1 MKVLKF
7 GGSSVATSE
16 NIQKVKSIVRSQ
28 DDAVVVVVS
37 ALGGVTDELIR
48 IAALAESADASYL
61 EKLQALKKRHVD
73 ACDELVDA
81 GKGGKLLRLAV
92 DSLLNELDSICRGV
106 FLLKVLPKKSRDQ
119 ILSYGER
126 LSSLIVTAAVGNAE
140 LYDSLDFIRMDDGLV
155 DFERT
160 NRLVAEK
167 FAGYGKDS
175 PVAIV
180 PGFIA
185 RDGAGTSSP
194 WDAADPTIPP
204 ASWHRPWTPP
214 SWRSG
219 PMSTAS
225 CRPIPASSRP
235 LMSSTN

>member
-28 DDAVVVVVS
+28 EDAVVVVVS

-106 FLLKVLPKKSRDQ
+106 FLLKVLPKSPVTRF
-119 ILSYGER
+119 S
-126 LSSLIVTAAVGNAE
+126 VTANA
-140 LYDSLDFIRMDDGLV
+140 F
-155 DFERT
+155 
-160 NRLVAEK
+160 
-167 FAGYGKDS
+167 
-175 PVAIV
+175 
-180 PGFIA
+180 
-185 RDGAGTSSP
+185 
-194 WDAADPTIPP
+194 PP
-204 ASWHRPWTPP
+204 
-214 SWRSG
+214 
-219 PMSTAS
+219 
-225 CRPIPASSRP
+225 
-235 LMSSTN
+235 

>member
-16 NIQKVKSIVRSQ
+16 SILKVKSIVQAQ
-28 DDAVVVVVS
+28 DDVVVVVVS
-37 ALGGVTDELIR
+37 ALGGVTDELVR

-73 ACDELVDA
+73 ACDELVGS
-81 GKGGKLLRLAV
+81 GKDGKLLRLAV

-126 LSSLIVTAAVGNAE
+126 LSSLIVTAAVGHAE
-140 LYDSLDFIRMDDGLV
+140 LYDSLDFIRMDGGLV

-160 NRLVAEK
+160 NKLVAEK
-167 FAGYGKDS
+167 FAGYGKNS

-180 PGFIA
+180 P
-185 RDGAGTSSP
+185 
-194 WDAADPTIPP
+194 
-204 ASWHRPWTPP
+204 SWQRPWTPLY
-214 SWRSG
+214 WRFG
-219 PMSTAS
+219 PMSMAS
-225 CRPIPASSRP
+225 CRPIPASSRLP
-235 LMSSTN
+235 TSLTN

>member
-92 DSLLNELDSICRGV
+92 DSLLNELDSICR
-106 FLLKVLPKKSRDQ
+106 
-119 ILSYGER
+119 
-126 LSSLIVTAAVGNAE
+126 
-140 LYDSLDFIRMDDGLV
+140 
-155 DFERT
+155 
-160 NRLVAEK
+160 
-167 FAGYGKDS
+167 
-175 PVAIV
+175 
-180 PGFIA
+180 
-185 RDGAGTSSP
+185 
-194 WDAADPTIPP
+194 
-204 ASWHRPWTPP
+204 
-214 SWRSG
+214 
-219 PMSTAS
+219 
-225 CRPIPASSRP
+225 
-235 LMSSTN
+235 